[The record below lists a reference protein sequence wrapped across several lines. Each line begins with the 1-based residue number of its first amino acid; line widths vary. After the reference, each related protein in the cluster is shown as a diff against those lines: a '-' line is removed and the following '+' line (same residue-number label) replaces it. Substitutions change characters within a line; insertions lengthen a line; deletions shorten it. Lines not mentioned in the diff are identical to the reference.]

1 MNILKNLS
9 FLFLTRLVVKNGDG
23 TDCTGAVTYETEYA
37 LMTED
42 GVYILDIGKRI
53 EKPSDTQTSYTE
65 YFVQR
70 RHFSLFQQCLCQQTY
85 HLSGNEGS
93 VTGWDVANADTRWLH
108 DLQVFFGKPFPKM
121 GSIG

>member
-1 MNILKNLS
+1 M
-9 FLFLTRLVVKNGDG
+9 VKNGDG

-85 HLSGNEGS
+85 HL
-93 VTGWDVANADTRWLH
+93 
-108 DLQVFFGKPFPKM
+108 
-121 GSIG
+121 